1 MAQVHRVLPPTCHT
15 SARQC
20 PLMARR
26 FAETSPSEGEPRNR
40 QFAFSGGRHDLAR
53 GLSTGLAGRVEARPR
68 SRDRATCGAVIVLVV
83 IVVLFLF
90 VHVVFLL
97 FVILSS

>member
-1 MAQVHRVLPPTCHT
+1 
-15 SARQC
+15 
-20 PLMARR
+20 MARR
-26 FAETSPSEGEPRNR
+26 FAGPSPPKASRVVVNSLSRTAATISRAACRP
-40 QFAFSGGRHDLAR
+40 DLP
-53 GLSTGLAGRVEARPR
+53 GRVEARPR